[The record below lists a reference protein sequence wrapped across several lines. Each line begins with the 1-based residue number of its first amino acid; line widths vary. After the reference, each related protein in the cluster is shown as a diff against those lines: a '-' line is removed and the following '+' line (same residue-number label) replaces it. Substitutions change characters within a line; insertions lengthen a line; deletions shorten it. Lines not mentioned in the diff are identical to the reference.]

1 MKYIRL
7 KTDHYYLVNSLS
19 LLHLD
24 LARSRVDTLG
34 YFRLDGNQYLSSKYF
49 FFVSG
54 VLNYCSSLLGE
65 AGVEAWIYFLILFH
79 YIQLERMLNIKKVSS
94 TLLTKQNC

>member
-1 MKYIRL
+1 MKYSRL

-34 YFRLDGNQYLSSKYF
+34 YFRLDGNQYLSSKYLGFLFYF
-49 FFVSG
+49 FSNTYVS
-54 VLNYCSSLLGE
+54 
-65 AGVEAWIYFLILFH
+65 FLFI
-79 YIQLERMLNIKKVSS
+79 
-94 TLLTKQNC
+94 